1 MEIQGTESRAGLG
14 MLKGALET
22 QKLGASLITSTVDR
36 LNSGMVGMMPVVK
49 SDYAMQKA
57 VLNAAYTERGVGTK
71 LDLTV

>member
-1 MEIQGTESRAGLG
+1 MDIQATSQQVEMG

-36 LNSGMVGMMPVVK
+36 LNSGMVGMTPVVK

-57 VLNAAYTERGVGTK
+57 VLNAAYTERGIGTN
-71 LDLTV
+71 LDLMI